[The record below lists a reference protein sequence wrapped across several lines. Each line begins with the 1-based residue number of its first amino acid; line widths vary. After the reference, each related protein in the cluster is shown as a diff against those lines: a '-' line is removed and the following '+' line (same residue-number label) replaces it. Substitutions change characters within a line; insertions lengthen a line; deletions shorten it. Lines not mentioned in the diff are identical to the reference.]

1 MATSDLQG
9 ELAKD
14 GFKTDGETEKKL
26 CHVILQQLDDISG
39 DISGLAVKWC
49 VCTPARLTLMAVSR
63 QECQKEVSHVLCSI
77 QFGPAGTQGCRLKG
91 PGCSRKSVSKG
102 DVSIRQESTAARHCQ
117 HRP

>member
-39 DISGLAVKWC
+39 DISGLAVKWW
-49 VCTPARLTLMAVSR
+49 VP
-63 QECQKEVSHVLCSI
+63 
-77 QFGPAGTQGCRLKG
+77 
-91 PGCSRKSVSKG
+91 
-102 DVSIRQESTAARHCQ
+102 
-117 HRP
+117 